1 MSQWVELP
9 YLDVWSGKPVSY
21 GDDFSK
27 SNFTIADK
35 RVAMHNAR
43 AAQQAPTLERE
54 GYTLLRHTSAVS
66 SVPSAEEIETVY
78 VPEVEA
84 LLREITGA
92 KRIHSFATGLR
103 FNERSEHT
111 GSRPNSRP
119 ARRVHSDFSDEATME
134 VVLRAF
140 GAGGKLPEGSY
151 WKAFNI
157 WRVLTP
163 PPQDTA
169 LGFCDMRSMKPQD
182 IVTTK
187 GVVALPGGEEAY
199 YEFCLY
205 DYSPEHRWSYF
216 PDMTR
221 DEVALFLGY
230 DSRNPDLRVPHC
242 AFDDPSCP
250 AGVPPRVSV
259 EVRMLAYFED

>member
-1 MSQWVELP
+1 MSQMVDLP
-9 YLDVWSGKPVSY
+9 YLDAWSGMPISY
-21 GDDFSK
+21 GDDLARC
-27 SNFTIADK
+27 NFTIADRK
-35 RVAMHNAR
+35 VAMRDAR
-43 AAQQAPTLERE
+43 AAQRPPSLGAE
-54 GYTLLRHTSAVS
+54 GYTLLRHTSGIS
-66 SVPSAEEIETVY
+66 SVPSVEEIETAY
-78 VPEVEA
+78 LPEIEA
-84 LLREITGA
+84 LLKDVTGA
-92 KRIHSFATGLR
+92 AKVYSFASGLR

-119 ARRVHSDFSDEATME
+119 ARRVHSDFSDDATRE
-134 VVLRAF
+134 VVAREF
-140 GAGGKLPEGSY
+140 GKDGQLPDSGH

-169 LGFCDMRSMKPQD
+169 LGFCDMRSMDPRD

-187 GVVALPGGEEAY
+187 GVVPLPGGAEAY

-205 DYSPEHRWSYF
+205 RYNPDHRWAYF
-216 PDMTR
+216 PEMTR

-230 DSRNPDLRVPHC
+230 DSRDPDLRVPHC

-250 AGVPPRVSV
+250 ADVPPRISV
-259 EVRMLAYFED
+259 EVRALAFFED